1 MEIQNNEIVSK
12 IERLID
18 TILTEKSFELVDLE
32 YKSEGKGKIVRVF
45 IDKQGGVNMDDCS
58 VVSREL
64 SILLDVHDI
73 IPGSYN
79 LEVSSPGLTRQLK
92 KPADFG
98 KNIGKKLRLKL
109 INPIKKQY
117 VLRNVNLV
125 DFVDNTINIEYEG
138 KNYDIPLSSIVKA
151 NLELDF

>member
-1 MEIQNNEIVSK
+1 MQNNEIVSK

-58 VVSREL
+58 AVSREL

-73 IPGSYN
+73 IPSSYN
-79 LEVSSPGLTRQLK
+79 LEISSPGLTRQLK

-98 KNIGKKLRLKL
+98 KNIGKKLKLKL

-125 DFVDNTINIEYEG
+125 DFVDSTINIEYEG
-138 KNYDIPLSSIVKA
+138 NNYDIPLSSIVKA

>member
-1 MEIQNNEIVSK
+1 MQNNEIVSK

-58 VVSREL
+58 AVSREL

-73 IPGSYN
+73 IPSSYN

-98 KNIGKKLRLKL
+98 KNIGKKLKLKL
-109 INPIKKQY
+109 INPVKKQY

-138 KNYDIPLSSIVKA
+138 NNYDIPLSSIVKA

>member
-1 MEIQNNEIVSK
+1 MQNNEIVSE

-18 TILTEKSFELVDLE
+18 PILTEKSFELVDLE

-73 IPGSYN
+73 IPSSYN

-109 INPIKKQY
+109 LNPIKKQY

-125 DFVDNTINIEYEG
+125 DFVDSTINIEYEG
-138 KNYDIPLSSIVKA
+138 NNYDIPLSSIVKA

>member
-18 TILTEKSFELVDLE
+18 PILTETSFELVDLE
-32 YKSEGKGKIVRVF
+32 YKSEGKGKIGRVF
-45 IDKQGGVNMDDCS
+45 IDKQGGVNKDDCS

>member
-1 MEIQNNEIVSK
+1 MQNNEIVSE

-18 TILTEKSFELVDLE
+18 PILTEKSFELVDLE

-73 IPGSYN
+73 IPSSYN

-125 DFVDNTINIEYEG
+125 DFVDSTINIEYEG
-138 KNYDIPLSSIVKA
+138 NNYDIPLSSIVKA

>member
-1 MEIQNNEIVSK
+1 MQNNEIVSK

-58 VVSREL
+58 AVSREL

-73 IPGSYN
+73 IPSSYN

-98 KNIGKKLRLKL
+98 KNIGKKLKLKL

-138 KNYDIPLSSIVKA
+138 NNYDIPLSSIVKA